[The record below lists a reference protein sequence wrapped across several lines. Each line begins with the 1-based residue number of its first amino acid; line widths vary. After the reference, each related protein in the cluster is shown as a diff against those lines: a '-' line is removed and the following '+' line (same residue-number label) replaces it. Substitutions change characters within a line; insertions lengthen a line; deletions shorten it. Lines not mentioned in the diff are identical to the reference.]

1 MQDSERHGG
10 HRESGGSPK
19 HRRRSTSPRGSFLSR
34 YIASRKLSK
43 VLADIQEA
51 KKYGIELPYIS
62 LRELYNQLQDARD
75 QEEAHKRNFPHRP
88 FLYDSGEDSQLQD
101 DGLDQLME
109 RVREEHKVKR
119 HEPSPSSLLR
129 KKTPREPAPGKRGR

>member
-1 MQDSERHGG
+1 MRDSERHGG

-19 HRRRSTSPRGSFLSR
+19 HRRRSTSPRGSFLNR

-101 DGLDQLME
+101 DGLDQLKE
-109 RVREEHKVKR
+109 RVRHEHKVKK
-119 HEPSPSSLLR
+119 HEPPSSDILR
-129 KKTPREPAPGKRGR
+129 KQRAREPAAGQRGR

>member
-75 QEEAHKRNFPHRP
+75 QEEVHKRNFPHHP
-88 FLYDSGEDSQLQD
+88 FLYDSGEDTQLQD
-101 DGLDQLME
+101 DGLDELKE
-109 RVREEHKVKR
+109 RVRKEQQVKK
-119 HEPSPSSLLR
+119 HEPPPSGLLR
-129 KKTPREPAPGKRGR
+129 KHRPRDAAPGKRGR

>member
-1 MQDSERHGG
+1 MRGGERY
-10 HRESGGSPK
+10 SGPSSPK
-19 HRRRSTSPRGSFLSR
+19 HHGSFLRR

-101 DGLDQLME
+101 DGLDQLKE
-109 RVREEHKVKR
+109 RVRHEHKVKQ
-119 HEPSPSSLLR
+119 HEASQSNLLR
-129 KKTPREPAPGKRGR
+129 QQRPREPAPGKRGR